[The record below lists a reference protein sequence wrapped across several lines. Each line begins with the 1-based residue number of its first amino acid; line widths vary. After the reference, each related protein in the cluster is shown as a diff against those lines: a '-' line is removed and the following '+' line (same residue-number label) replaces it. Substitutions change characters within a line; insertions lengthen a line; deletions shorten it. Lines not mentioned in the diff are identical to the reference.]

1 MEVTLR
7 IYSVDGTREVPLTSN
22 RLTLGRTNLADIV
35 INDNGLSRIHASI
48 NRDGDRIWVSDEGS
62 TNGTLVNG
70 NLVPPTGCVLADGDE
85 IDLGGTSVVVA
96 ITQTARA
103 VMTPT
108 GAPYQESRKTTSLP
122 IPVIA
127 AAAGVLIIVFAAIV
141 IGIASRSNS
150 DNGQITVKKYS
161 GPTNRDTDLPPAT
174 PEPTSQPSTPAEEVS
189 TASPVATD
197 SPDAGPLSPAR
208 RYSAMT
214 VVEQR
219 QFVQD
224 QAQHVARMIG
234 NRDGYT
240 FTPEVVSRIKS
251 FVDTYALRLRSPKP
265 SPGGCSMRHDLT
277 TLLKR
282 ARGYAPA
289 VVKAFNEK
297 GLAPQVGLYLAMI
310 EAEYCPCLSS
320 GTGPKGYFQ
329 FASKTAKR
337 YGVQDVSHWTDRR
350 PDDRC
355 KIDIMA
361 PIAAQYMKDLISMFG
376 TGPLSVPLAICSYN
390 SGEGGLSKNLA
401 RTLDAARNSD
411 NPERSLW
418 TMVATAHLLDDQ
430 FQREAIKYVP
440 KFFAAAIVGE
450 NPRVFGVDQAPLST
464 YTQQE
469 SPASEPQPITD

>member
-1 MEVTLR
+1 MDVTLR
-7 IYSVDGTREVPLTSN
+7 IYSLDGTREVPLTSN

-48 NRDGDRIWVSDEGS
+48 NRDGDRIWVIDEGS

-70 NLVPPTGCVLADGDE
+70 NLVPPTGCVLKDGDE
-85 IDLGGTSVVVA
+85 IDLGETSVVVA
-96 ITQTARA
+96 FAQTARA
-103 VMTPT
+103 VVTPT

-141 IGIASRSNS
+141 IGIASRSKS

-161 GPTNRDTDLPPAT
+161 GPSNNDDSDLPAPT
-174 PEPTSQPSTPAEEVS
+174 TEPTSQPSTPTDPVETV
-189 TASPVATD
+189 SPVATD
-197 SPDAGPLSPAR
+197 SPVVGPITPTK
-208 RYSAMT
+208 RYLAMT
-214 VVEQR
+214 PEEQR
-219 QFVQD
+219 QFIQD
-224 QAQHVARMIG
+224 ESQHVARMIG
-234 NRDGYT
+234 NRAGYS
-240 FTPEVVSRIKS
+240 FTPEVVSKIKIW
-251 FVDTYALRLRSPKP
+251 VDAYARRLHSPKP
-265 SPGGCSMRHDLT
+265 SGGCNMRHDLN

-282 ARGYAPA
+282 ARSYAPV

-297 GLAPQVGLYLAMI
+297 GLSPQVGLYLAMI
-310 EAEYCPCLSS
+310 EAEYCSCLSS

-329 FASKTAKR
+329 FASSTAKR
-337 YGVQDVSHWTDRR
+337 YGVQDVSHWTDKR

-401 RTLDAARNSD
+401 RALDAARNSD

-418 TMVATAHLLDDQ
+418 TMVAKADLLDDQ
-430 FQREAIKYVP
+430 FQREAVKYVP
-440 KFFAAAIVGE
+440 HFFGAAIVGE
-450 NPRVFGVDQAPLST
+450 NPLVFGVDQRPLST
-464 YTQQE
+464 YTQPE
-469 SPASEPQPITD
+469 TPASEPQPITD